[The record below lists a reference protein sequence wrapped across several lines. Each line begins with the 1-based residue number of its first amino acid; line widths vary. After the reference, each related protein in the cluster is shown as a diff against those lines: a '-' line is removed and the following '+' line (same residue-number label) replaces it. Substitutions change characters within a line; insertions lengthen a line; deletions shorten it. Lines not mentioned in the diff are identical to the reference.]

1 MLVAEGFLFLPA
13 TLVLPLCYNG
23 AIMSLLGSVC
33 VHVER
38 EKERASQREGEGG
51 GGGTRGRYSLLSNV
65 KNSILF
71 RLALNCEVDW

>member
-1 MLVAEGFLFLPA
+1 MHPLSTSCLAMLVAEGFLFLPA

-51 GGGTRGRYSLLSNV
+51 GRRD
-65 KNSILF
+65 K
-71 RLALNCEVDW
+71 REVFSAEQC